1 MAWAAHGGR
10 GGHGGLA
17 GHGSGSAGK
26 AGADGRDGLDGADG
40 RAGAAGDEGAP
51 GDDGNAFGGGIFVS
65 GGTLSLAH
73 ATVAGNGALDPPGHS
88 SRAGGG
94 AYQSGAGAVTAAS
107 CIFGGNSAPKGAD
120 YAGKVTA
127 KNSLFQTAPTGTV
140 TGSGNLTG
148 VNPLLSPAGLQNNG
162 GPTQTI
168 SLEPGSPAI
177 GKAASTPGLFTDERG
192 FALPS
197 GDHPDLGAFQTLA
210 TADTTPPT
218 ATLTSAPSVNPG
230 NASALVPYT
239 FTIIYA
245 DNVAVARASLVA
257 AAVLVQ
263 PPGGG
268 VPLRATELS
277 ITPSGTP
284 QDSSGDA
291 PFETVTYQIT
301 PPGGSWTA
309 SPNGVYTV
317 SLGAARPTDL
327 AGNAVA
333 TATVGTF
340 SVTAGSN
347 AIGVPGP
354 TVVGTPQIT
363 KHKGDLTK
371 ITLTFSESMNLSSL
385 ANISNYTL
393 LDAGS
398 SHIFGGK
405 GNHLITIASATY
417 TSADDSVTLVLK
429 KPDSLKDSIRLT
441 VSAQPPS
448 GLESAGGAFLNASSS
463 GAPGP
468 NDVFYFGKPAKA
480 PKPPKPPKKPKTPK
494 SILEDRRSGV
504 ESPFVSEASR
514 PHPRLGSNL
523 VRGTQPWFID
533 ALLDHAGKTG
543 NLPWRT

>member
-1 MAWAAHGGR
+1 M
-10 GGHGGLA
+10 
-17 GHGSGSAGK
+17 
-26 AGADGRDGLDGADG
+26 
-40 RAGAAGDEGAP
+40 
-51 GDDGNAFGGGIFVS
+51 
-65 GGTLSLAH
+65 
-73 ATVAGNGALDPPGHS
+73 
-88 SRAGGG
+88 
-94 AYQSGAGAVTAAS
+94 TAAS

-148 VNPLLSPAGLQNNG
+148 VNPLLSPTGLQNNG

-168 SLEPGSPAI
+168 SLEPASPAI

-268 VPLRATELS
+268 VPLRATELT

-309 SPNGVYTV
+309 SPSGVYTV

-405 GNHLITIASATY
+405 GNHLIKIASATY

-463 GAPGP
+463 GDRGQTTSFTSASRQRPRSRPNLRKSRRRRSPFWRIAAAEWSPRSFPKRPGRILASAQTWCVRRTLGSLTP
-468 NDVFYFGKPAKA
+468 CSTM
-480 PKPPKPPKKPKTPK
+480 PPKRE
-494 SILEDRRSGV
+494 ICRGGRDRVHCPG
-504 ESPFVSEASR
+504 
-514 PHPRLGSNL
+514 GQ
-523 VRGTQPWFID
+523 T
-533 ALLDHAGKTG
+533 
-543 NLPWRT
+543 